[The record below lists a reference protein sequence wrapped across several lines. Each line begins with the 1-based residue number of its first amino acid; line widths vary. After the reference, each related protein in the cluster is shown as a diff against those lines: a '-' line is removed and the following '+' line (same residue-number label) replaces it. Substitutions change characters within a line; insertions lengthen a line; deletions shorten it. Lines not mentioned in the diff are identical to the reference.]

1 MKKLILSVTFIISS
15 MMIQAQSD
23 SLIHAYKQV
32 CKTLTDYKF
41 TSQDVSNHGDG
52 KTISITL
59 KVQNGDFVFSVNDDF
74 RPFNDPFF
82 KVRHGVKTL
91 KAPYREMFFDNS
103 WSRYIYIRSENG
115 IELTYK
121 GKKELIESYTIEGEK
136 LTIQK
141 LFKELQQLQTIVIN
155 EDFKGSLGGGSSSS
169 SKKNTPKAAAPQQN
183 KQQKASQPQQRQRK
197 QLTSGN

>member
-1 MKKLILSVTFIISS
+1 MRKLILLAAFIISS

-41 TSQDVSNHGDG
+41 ISQDASNDHG

-59 KVQNGDFVFSVNDDF
+59 KVQNGDFVFSFNDDF
-74 RPFNDPFF
+74 RPFNDPRFGN
-82 KVRHGVKTL
+82 RHGVKTL
-91 KAPYREMFFDNS
+91 KARYSEMTFDDTWS
-103 WSRYIYIRSENG
+103 WYIELQSKEG

-121 GKKELIESYTIEGEK
+121 GKKELIESYEVYGEK
-136 LTIQK
+136 LTLKK
-141 LFKELQQLQTIVIN
+141 LTKELRLLQTIAIN
-155 EDFKGSLGGGSSSS
+155 EDFKGSLGGGNSSS
-169 SKKNTPKAAAPQQN
+169 SKKSTPKATAPQQN

>member
-1 MKKLILSVTFIISS
+1 MKKLILLAVFIISS

-32 CKTLTDYKF
+32 CKTLADYKF
-41 TSQDVSNHGDG
+41 TSQDVSDQRDG

-59 KVQNGDFVFSVNDDF
+59 KVQNGEFVFSVNDDF

-82 KVRHGVKTL
+82 GVRHGVKTL
-91 KAPYREMFFDNS
+91 KAPYRGMTFENDWWGERM
-103 WSRYIYIRSENG
+103 YLRSKEG

-141 LFKELQQLQTIVIN
+141 LLKELQQLQTIVIN
-155 EDFKGSLGGGSSSS
+155 EDFKGFLGGNSSS

-183 KQQKASQPQQRQRK
+183 KQQKAPQPQQRQRK